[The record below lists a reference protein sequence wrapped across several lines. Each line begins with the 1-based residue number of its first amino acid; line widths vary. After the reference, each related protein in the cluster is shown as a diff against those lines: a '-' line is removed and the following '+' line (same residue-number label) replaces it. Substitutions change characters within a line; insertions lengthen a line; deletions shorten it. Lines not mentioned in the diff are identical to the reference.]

1 MLGQSGRFKRLKVA
15 GLRKWTVQ
23 KSENGRVKRQRLVD
37 LWRLN
42 WTVQK
47 SETGRPQRMI
57 VNGRKEKLDGL
68 NIKLLN

>member
-1 MLGQSGRFKRLKVA
+1 MLGQSRRLKRLEVT

-37 LWRLN
+37 IWRWN

-47 SETGRPQRMI
+47 GGTGRPQRMI
-57 VNGRKEKLDGL
+57 VNGRKEK
-68 NIKLLN
+68 KV